1 MSGLEGDFLARVQGG
16 LTTIAQAWAVTRTDG
31 QVLGFT
37 DHDRGLT
44 FEGIIFA
51 PDSGLSAK
59 ALSQSTGLS
68 VDNVEAVGLLSSDAI
83 TERDIE
89 TGLYDGA
96 EVRSWRVNWADV
108 TMRWLFFRGTLGEI
122 RRAEGTFHAELRG
135 LTEALNR
142 PLGRAFQKPCTAVLG
157 DRACGFAL
165 ETLGFQAELE
175 VEVVQE
181 ALRFTWGA
189 LDGFA
194 DGWFLGGRLDVLTGD
209 AVGSWGVVKLD
220 ERRDG
225 SRVIE
230 LWQPI
235 GGRVVAP
242 GDRVRLT
249 AGCDKRMATCR
260 SKFQNLVN
268 FQGFPDIPGEDWIVA
283 YPTSSDP
290 NTGGSRR

>member
-1 MSGLEGDFLARVQGG
+1 MSGLEGDFLAHVQGG

-31 QVLGFT
+31 HVLGFT

-44 FEGIIFA
+44 FEGISFA

-89 TGLYDGA
+89 AGLYDGA

-122 RRAEGTFHAELRG
+122 RRAEGAFHAELRG

-142 PLGRAFQKPCTAVLG
+142 PLGRVFQKPCTAVLR
-157 DRACGFAL
+157 DRACRFVL
-165 ETLGFQAELE
+165 ETPGFQAEFE

-189 LDGFA
+189 LEGFS
-194 DGWFLGGRLDVLTGD
+194 DGWFLGGRFDVLTGD
-209 AVGSWGVVKLD
+209 AAGSWGVVKLD
-220 ERRDG
+220 ERRG
-225 SRVIE
+225 AVRVIE

-235 GGRVVAP
+235 AGRVVAP

-260 SKFQNLVN
+260 DKFQNLVN